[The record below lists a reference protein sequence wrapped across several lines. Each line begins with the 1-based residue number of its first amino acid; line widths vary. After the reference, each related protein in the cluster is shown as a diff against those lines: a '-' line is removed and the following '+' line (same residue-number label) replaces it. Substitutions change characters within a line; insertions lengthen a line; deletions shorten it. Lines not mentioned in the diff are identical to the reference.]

1 MLLLK
6 NKKIGTKLNI
16 LMIIASIACILL
28 SIIGGISLKK
38 TGEASTSMYEER
50 LLPIYWIE
58 TVESNFHYGAKN
70 LMELMLTTDDKRN
83 KELVSRMDQLKNE
96 NQQLLKKYES
106 KITSQEEKQLYA
118 DFQKNYQEFRT
129 TINEAQ
135 NLAMQNKNEDAYAYY
150 LKEVEPAIQKSSD
163 SIQALINYNVNHAEQ
178 LQKDNVSNMK
188 NMVLIFII
196 ISVIVTAVIMFIGYI
211 IKTSIHRPIT
221 LLQHDMKEVADG
233 NLVIRTSYEANDELG
248 NIVTSFNHM
257 LDNLQQ
263 LIEKIKVTTHEVTSS
278 TDCMLQNT
286 KQASQISNE
295 AVQTIHEVNKQ
306 IVGQVTSI
314 QESSTAMN
322 DVANGVQTVAES
334 ASTVA
339 EVSVITTDRVDS
351 GSEVIKQSITQM
363 NNVHKA
369 VEETSTMIERLVM
382 RTQDIDKALN
392 AITNIAEQT
401 NLLALNAAIE
411 AARAGENG
419 KGFAVVAAE
428 VRDLAE
434 QSKQSAHEIN
444 DLIKSIQ
451 QDTKDTVQIMR
462 KGQEEAEQGRNAA
475 NEADEAFSTIMKD
488 IHKITRQIQEVS
500 ATTEEMSAG
509 TEEINASLSVVS
521 ETSTRVAKDTD
532 QTVQAIQTQA
542 SSITEITNQSMQIR
556 NKIEELEGLISQ
568 FKIDESKQ

>member
-1 MLLLK
+1 MSLLK
-6 NKKIGTKLNI
+6 NSKIGTKLNA

-28 SIIGGISLKK
+28 SVIGYRGLIK
-38 TGEASTSMYEER
+38 TGDASASMYEER

-58 TVESNFHYGAKN
+58 SVESNFNYSIKS
-70 LMELMLTTDDKRN
+70 LVELMVTTDENRN
-83 KELVSRMDQLKNE
+83 KELANRMDQLQSDN
-96 NQQLLKKYES
+96 NQLLKEYES
-106 KITSQEEKQLYA
+106 KIDEQEEKQLYE
-118 DFQKNYQEFRT
+118 DFQKNLEGLRLH
-129 TINEAQ
+129 INESK
-135 NLAMQNKNEDAYAYY
+135 NLAMQNKNEEAYIYY
-150 LKEVEPAIQKSSD
+150 LKEVEPDMQKTSKSIDELIKYNSNNAEKLQKSNAS
-163 SIQALINYNVNHAEQ
+163 SAETTI
-178 LQKDNVSNMK
+178 M
-188 NMVLIFII
+188 MFII
-196 ISVIVTAVIMFIGYI
+196 ISVIAIAVIVLIGYI
-211 IKTSIHRPIT
+211 IKTAIQRPIT

-233 NLVIRTSYEANDELG
+233 NLVIRTSYQADDELG

-263 LIEKIKVTTHEVTSS
+263 LMGKVKVMAHEVTTS
-278 TDCMLQNT
+278 TESMLQNT
-286 KQASQISNE
+286 KQASQISDE
-295 AVQTIHEVNKQ
+295 AVQTIHEINKQ
-306 IVGQVTSI
+306 IEGQVTSI

-322 DVANGVQTVAES
+322 DVADGVQTVAES

-339 EVSVITTDRVDS
+339 EVAVVTTDRVNS

-363 NNVHKA
+363 NNVHKV
-369 VEETSTMIERLVM
+369 VEETSTVIERLVM

-434 QSKQSAHEIN
+434 QSKQSANEIN

-451 QDTKDTVQIMR
+451 QDTKDTVQIMK
-462 KGQEEAEQGRNAA
+462 KGQEEATQGRNAA
-475 NEADEAFSTIMKD
+475 NEADQAFSIIMKD
-488 IHKITRQIQEVS
+488 IHKISHQIQEVS

-509 TEEINASLSVVS
+509 TEEINASLSGVS
-521 ETSTRVAKDTD
+521 ETSTKVAKDTN

-542 SSITEITNQSMQIR
+542 SSITEITNQSMQIKK
-556 NKIEELEGLISQ
+556 KIEELEGLISQ
-568 FKIDESKQ
+568 FKIEE

>member
-1 MLLLK
+1 MSLLK
-6 NKKIGTKLNI
+6 NSKIGTKLNV

-28 SIIGGISLKK
+28 SVIGYRGLIK
-38 TGEASTSMYEER
+38 TGEASASMYEER

-58 TVESNFHYGAKN
+58 SVESNFNYTIKN
-70 LMELMLTTDDKRN
+70 LVELMVTTDENRN
-83 KELVSRMDQLKNE
+83 KELANRMDQLQND
-96 NQQLLKKYES
+96 NNQLLKEYES
-106 KITSQEEKQLYA
+106 KIDEQQEKQLYE
-118 DFQKNYQEFRT
+118 DFQKNLEGLRLH
-129 TINEAQ
+129 INESK
-135 NLAMQNKNEDAYAYY
+135 NLAMQNKNEEAYTYY
-150 LKEVEPAIQKSSD
+150 LKEVEPDMQKTSKSIDELIKYNSNNAEKLQKSNAS
-163 SIQALINYNVNHAEQ
+163 SAETTIMMF
-178 LQKDNVSNMK
+178 V
-188 NMVLIFII
+188 I
-196 ISVIVTAVIMFIGYI
+196 ISVISTVIIIFIGYI
-211 IKTSIHRPIT
+211 IKIAIQRPIT

-233 NLVIRTSYEANDELG
+233 NLMIRTSYKANDELG

-263 LIEKIKVTTHEVTSS
+263 LMGKVKVTAHEVTTS
-278 TDCMLQNT
+278 TESMLQNT
-286 KQASQISNE
+286 KQASKISNE

-306 IVGQVTSI
+306 IEGQVTSI

-322 DVANGVQTVAES
+322 DVADGVQTVAES

-339 EVSVITTDRVDS
+339 EVAVVTTDRVNS

-363 NNVHKA
+363 NNVHKV
-369 VEETSTMIERLVM
+369 VEETSTVIERLVM
-382 RTQDIDKALN
+382 RTQEIDKALN

-434 QSKQSAHEIN
+434 QSKQSANEIN

-451 QDTKDTVQIMR
+451 QDTKDTVQIMK
-462 KGQEEAEQGRNAA
+462 KGQEEATQGRNAA
-475 NEADEAFSTIMKD
+475 NEADQAFSIIMKD
-488 IHKITRQIQEVS
+488 IHKITQQIQEVS

-509 TEEINASLSVVS
+509 TEEINASLSGVS
-521 ETSTRVAKDTD
+521 ETSTKVAKDTN

-542 SSITEITNQSMQIR
+542 SSITEITNQSMQIKK
-556 NKIEELEGLISQ
+556 KIEELEGLISQ
-568 FKIDESKQ
+568 FKIKE